1 MLQDKSSGKHK
12 EHPEE
17 YHQEVQKP
25 VKILKTSKADNTR
38 NPLHGDLS
46 GKPEDENK
54 AVHDQDKNSK
64 D

>member
-12 EHPEE
+12 ENPEE
-17 YHQEVQKP
+17 QKP
-25 VKILKTSKADNTR
+25 VKILKTSKADNSR

-46 GKPEDENK
+46 EKPEDENK
-54 AVHDQDKNSK
+54 AVRNQDKNTK

>member
-12 EHPEE
+12 ENPEE
-17 YHQEVQKP
+17 YHQEKQKP
-25 VKILKTSKADNTR
+25 VKILKTSKADNSR

-46 GKPEDENK
+46 EKPEDENK
-54 AVHDQDKNSK
+54 AVRNQDKNTK